1 MLRSL
6 IFGATLGWADA
17 GWIEEKAEWMLL
29 KRPTTRDPR
38 KRPPERPHVLH
49 DSLGH
54 MQSWGHAQTGTL
66 LTPGACMVVG
76 YNPQCAGR
84 PRSHSHWHNPA

>member
-17 GWIEEKAEWMLL
+17 GWIEEKAKWKL
-29 KRPTTRDPR
+29 RPTTN
-38 KRPPERPHVLH
+38 PPERPPVLH

-54 MQSWGHAQTGTL
+54 MQPWRHAQTGIL